1 MQEIATAR
9 TKPHNDISTTY
20 NCLLA
25 QLLRYEEVAMMKQL
39 LEILR
44 EYRYIDRAILFLRLF
59 AGVLISL
66 HIIGKLQTYNFVLTG
81 YPALLFDSS
90 WATFVIFTLLEAVFA
105 LMIILGY
112 GTRFA
117 AFIMALGMFVEIFII
132 FSSLGWSGVE
142 RQVLYIGIYTT
153 LVLSGSGR
161 YGLEAYFDRMRK
173 GLRRQK
179 VA

>member
-1 MQEIATAR
+1 MR
-9 TKPHNDISTTY
+9 RDKSRSPHNPLSLPFGSI
-20 NCLLA
+20 LA
-25 QLLRYEEVAMMKQL
+25 QGRVVMMKQL

-81 YPALLFDSS
+81 YPALLFNSS
-90 WATFVIFTLLEAVFA
+90 WATFVIFTGLEAIFA
-105 LMIILGY
+105 VMLILGY

-132 FSSLGWSGVE
+132 YPSLGWIGVE
-142 RQVLYIGIYTT
+142 RQVLYIGIYAT
-153 LVLSGSGR
+153 LVMSGSGR
-161 YGLEAYFDRMRK
+161 YGLEAHFDRKRK
-173 GLRRQK
+173 GLHRSNS
-179 VA
+179 A